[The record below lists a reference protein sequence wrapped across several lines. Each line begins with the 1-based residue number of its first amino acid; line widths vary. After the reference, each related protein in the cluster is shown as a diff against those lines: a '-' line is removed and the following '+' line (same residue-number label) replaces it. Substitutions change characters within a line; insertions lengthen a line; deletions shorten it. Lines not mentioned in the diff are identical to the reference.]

1 MSRIADLV
9 ARGVRITVGEQA
21 GTPASEIPAETFEST
36 GVRAVPRFDIPAD
49 IPDFAAVYEEAQV
62 PAPTRGYGVDKMAE
76 ILESK
81 RLASL
86 PREVRVGAVMASLEA
101 AGVTIAQVLRD
112 AALRERALETFVTAK
127 RREAEALKQ
136 RNDARVA
143 TIRQETDA
151 FVSEKNREIENLRRG
166 SDTASSA
173 FSQLQLRKRQEEQR
187 LREVL
192 SHFVGEAANPIP
204 PGGNDSASRT
214 DPRSGT
220 TGA

>member
-9 ARGVRITVGEQA
+9 GRGVRVTVGEPA
-21 GTPASEIPAETFEST
+21 GAGPHEISADTFEAS
-36 GVRAVPRFDIPAD
+36 GPRAVARYDIPAD

-81 RLASL
+81 RLAAL
-86 PREVRVGAVMASLEA
+86 PREVRVAAVMASLDA
-101 AGVTIAQVLRD
+101 AGVTIAQVVRD
-112 AALRERALETFVTAK
+112 AALREKALEAFVMAK
-127 RREAEALKQ
+127 RREADSLKQ

-151 FVSEKNREIENLRRG
+151 FVGEKSREIETLRRA
-166 SDTASSA
+166 SDGASSA
-173 FSQLQLRKRQEEQR
+173 FSQLQLRKRQEAQR
-187 LREVL
+187 LREVI

-204 PGGNDSASRT
+204 LAASESASLNDT
-214 DPRSGT
+214 AGKPGQ
-220 TGA
+220 

>member
-1 MSRIADLV
+1 
-9 ARGVRITVGEQA
+9 VGEQA
-21 GTPASEIPAETFEST
+21 GTPAGDIPAETFEST
-36 GVRAVPRFDIPAD
+36 GPRALPHFDIPAD
-49 IPDFAAVYEEAQV
+49 VPDFAPVYEEAQV

-101 AGVTIAQVLRD
+101 AGVTIAQVVRD
-112 AALRERALETFVTAK
+112 AALRERALEAFVSAK
-127 RREAEALKQ
+127 RREAEAIKQ
-136 RNDARVA
+136 RNDGRVA
-143 TIRQETDA
+143 AIRQETET
-151 FVSEKNREIENLRRG
+151 FVSEKNREIDNLRRG

-192 SHFVGEAANPIP
+192 SHFAADAANPIP
-204 PGGNDSASRT
+204 ANGSEAANRT
-214 DPRSGT
+214 EPIR
-220 TGA
+220 

>member
-1 MSRIADLV
+1 MSRITDLV
-9 ARGVRITVGEQA
+9 ARGVRVTVAEQA
-21 GTPASEIPAETFEST
+21 GGAASDIPPETFEST
-36 GVRAVPRFDIPAD
+36 GPRATPRFDIPAD
-49 IPDFAAVYEEAQV
+49 VPDFAAVYEEAQV

-101 AGVTIAQVLRD
+101 AGVTIAQVVRD
-112 AALRERALETFVTAK
+112 AALREKALEAFVVAK
-127 RREAEALKQ
+127 RRETEALKQ

-143 TIRQETDA
+143 TIRQETEG
-151 FVSEKNREIENLRRG
+151 FVSEKNREIENLRRA

-173 FSQLQLRKRQEEQR
+173 FAQLQLRKRQEEQR

-192 SHFVGEAANPIP
+192 SHFLPEAQNPIP
-204 PGGNDSASRT
+204 PGGSESTSRT
-214 DPRSGT
+214 EAGKPGE
-220 TGA
+220 